1 MIKLD
6 EKKEEVNKY
15 GDFIFKNKCSCLIK
29 HFSNFVARKND
40 KSTSENVTNLRFKK
54 TEMMEC

>member
-1 MIKLD
+1 MVILYLKIN
-6 EKKEEVNKY
+6 V
-15 GDFIFKNKCSCLIK
+15 
-29 HFSNFVARKND
+29 HVSNFVARKND